1 MGFQD
6 DYIMR
11 QIELMSR
18 FIAKFMFNSES
29 ISYEIENPLQLTQT
43 DIMYN
48 KIKLLISEK
57 NFCEAENM
65 LYENLDPT
73 DKTQL
78 ALAVDFY
85 NTLSRFSDDELE
97 ENNFSKEE
105 IADGMR
111 MIMKKFG
118 IQNLPL

>member
-11 QIELMSR
+11 QIEMMSR
-18 FIAKFMFNSES
+18 IIAKFIFNKDS
-29 ISYEIENPLQLTQT
+29 ITYEIENPLQLTIT
-43 DIMYN
+43 DVMYN
-48 KIKLLISEK
+48 KIKLLVSEK
-57 NFCEAENM
+57 KFCEAENL
-65 LYENLDPT
+65 LYENLDT
-73 DKTQL
+73 NDKSQL

-85 NTLSRFSDDELE
+85 QTLGRFSDDELE

-111 MIMKKFG
+111 MIMNKFG